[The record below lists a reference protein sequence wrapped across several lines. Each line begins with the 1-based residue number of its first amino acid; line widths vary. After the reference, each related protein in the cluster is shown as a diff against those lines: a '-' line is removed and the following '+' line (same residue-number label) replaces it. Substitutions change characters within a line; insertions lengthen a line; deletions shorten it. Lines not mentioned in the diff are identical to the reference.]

1 MALNLRGLEH
11 PMSYM
16 LVVGSRSMS
25 GAAVE
30 LSRTG
35 IFRPV
40 AGGAR
45 GAFGG
50 TFLPSN
56 VEGAA
61 FEYTTLQG
69 ADSELESVRWFIS
82 EPDFLYLALPRILVF
97 DQIRVQVVSD
107 PVMFVEVD

>member
-1 MALNLRGLEH
+1 
-11 PMSYM
+11 MSYM

-35 IFRPV
+35 IF
-40 AGGAR
+40 
-45 GAFGG
+45 

-107 PVMFVEVD
+107 PVMFIEVD